1 MEAPR
6 LWDLVDR
13 PNLMIKIPATKE
25 GLPAIEHSIVNGLN
39 INVTL
44 IFSLDR
50 YEEVMEA
57 YISGLEKR
65 IVGGTP
71 IDNIASVASFF
82 VSRIDSKIDLWL
94 NESIAQGQ
102 SNSDIAENLLGKI
115 AVASAKMAYQRNKK
129 IFNSERFIKLR
140 TKGARLQRPLWAS
153 TSTKNPSYSDV
164 LYIDSLIGPLTV
176 NTIPPN
182 TLLAFNRHGIV
193 SDSLEKD
200 LDLSELHIADLKTI
214 GISLNQAT
222 DELEQEGVVAF
233 KEAFSSLIETIES
246 RRREVVGL

>member
-1 MEAPR
+1 M
-6 LWDLVDR
+6 
-13 PNLMIKIPATKE
+13 
-25 GLPAIEHSIVNGLN
+25 
-39 INVTL
+39 
-44 IFSLDR
+44 
-50 YEEVMEA
+50 
-57 YISGLEKR
+57 
-65 IVGGTP
+65 
-71 IDNIASVASFF
+71 
-82 VSRIDSKIDLWL
+82 
-94 NESIAQGQ
+94 
-102 SNSDIAENLLGKI
+102 
-115 AVASAKMAYQRNKK
+115 ASAKMAYQRNKK

-214 GISLNQAT
+214 GISINQAT

-246 RRREVVGL
+246 RRREAVGL